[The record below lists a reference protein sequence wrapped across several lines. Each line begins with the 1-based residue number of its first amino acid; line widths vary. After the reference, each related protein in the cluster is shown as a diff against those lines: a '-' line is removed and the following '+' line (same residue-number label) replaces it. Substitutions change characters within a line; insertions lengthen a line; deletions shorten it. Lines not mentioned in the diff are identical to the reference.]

1 MVGQILTAMGMGKTA
16 SSALNLLIDIGYF
29 PVHVNLDMLKL
40 NIHTDHP
47 DEIISAAEDLLSE
60 PVDPDK
66 AGLLPF

>member
-1 MVGQILTAMGMGKTA
+1 
-16 SSALNLLIDIGYF
+16 
-29 PVHVNLDMLKL
+29 MLKL